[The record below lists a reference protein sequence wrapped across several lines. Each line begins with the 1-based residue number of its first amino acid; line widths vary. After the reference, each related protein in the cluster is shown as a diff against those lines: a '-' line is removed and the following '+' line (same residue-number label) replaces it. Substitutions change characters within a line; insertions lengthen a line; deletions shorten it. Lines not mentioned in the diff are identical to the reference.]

1 MVSRIGDPITEPKMV
16 HVEIIPYKKGP
27 DEGTVESIVKETVSN
42 IPLLWKDIIER
53 KIRLL

>member
-16 HVEIIPYKKGP
+16 HVEIIPYKKGA

-53 KIRLL
+53 KIRLF